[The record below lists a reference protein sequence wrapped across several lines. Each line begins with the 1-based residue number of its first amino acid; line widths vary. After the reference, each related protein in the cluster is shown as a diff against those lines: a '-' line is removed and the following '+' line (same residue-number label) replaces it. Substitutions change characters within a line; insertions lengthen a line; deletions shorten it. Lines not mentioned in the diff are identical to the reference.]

1 MKNDE
6 IKNKDKDIT
15 STIDFSDDFF
25 FDSDDFDYPSFFEHE
40 ALEIVTPTELPALSL
55 SDAQQAVHAK
65 TDKKDTAKKITLND
79 ILGIVA
85 AFILSIPSLIEK
97 VGDITVENTI
107 AFVKKYGS
115 YLAIPFIFIKNTF
128 KKAFLKCKKA
138 FANTPNH
145 FAHDLKNMIYEL
157 RIIRKQSMA
166 LKSKKLSSYA
176 KALRKYFVISFSRHK
191 LFWKTVFNAAFPV
204 FMVIIVALLVSHN
217 GKKMFALDVIYNDT
231 HIGYVESEDTFE
243 KAKAEAEKLLP
254 SNLGKNANK
263 TSLDAGPIYRL
274 SRVSP
279 NQLSNQSMIT
289 EGLISASTVSLERA
303 CGIYID
309 GEFLCAV
316 KNESDAVSV
325 FNNLLAP
332 SKKKAS
338 NDSIV
343 AFVEEIEYI
352 QGLYPSDTG
361 VIWDSLKLKDTLN
374 KPKNKAKYHK
384 VKANENAKSIAK
396 KYSLTVKQL
405 KAFNPKVDFDD
416 LKENSKLLV
425 EAETDYVRIKVMRSR
440 KKVSS
445 IPYET
450 LKKEN
455 SSMLKGTT
463 KISQKGS
470 AGQRVTTE
478 LVTYINGKET
488 YSTVVST
495 KQTKA
500 PVNQI
505 IQVGTKSVYY
515 SGGSS
520 VSSYGNSSSGFI
532 WPARG
537 AYSLSSRYGYRSASI
552 SGWSFHGGV
561 DIVKPGGHSTGT
573 PVIAAASGTVVI
585 AYAGYS
591 GYGNTVV
598 IDHGNGI
605 RTRYAHMQ
613 SGSIAVRVGQRVYQ
627 GQQIGRI
634 GSTGNVTGPHLHF
647 EVLRNGSKVNPL
659 AYIR

>member
-1 MKNDE
+1 
-6 IKNKDKDIT
+6 
-15 STIDFSDDFF
+15 
-25 FDSDDFDYPSFFEHE
+25 
-40 ALEIVTPTELPALSL
+40 
-55 SDAQQAVHAK
+55 
-65 TDKKDTAKKITLND
+65 
-79 ILGIVA
+79 
-85 AFILSIPSLIEK
+85 
-97 VGDITVENTI
+97 
-107 AFVKKYGS
+107 
-115 YLAIPFIFIKNTF
+115 
-128 KKAFLKCKKA
+128 
-138 FANTPNH
+138 
-145 FAHDLKNMIYEL
+145 
-157 RIIRKQSMA
+157 
-166 LKSKKLSSYA
+166 
-176 KALRKYFVISFSRHK
+176 
-191 LFWKTVFNAAFPV
+191 
-204 FMVIIVALLVSHN
+204 
-217 GKKMFALDVIYNDT
+217 
-231 HIGYVESEDTFE
+231 
-243 KAKAEAEKLLP
+243 
-254 SNLGKNANK
+254 
-263 TSLDAGPIYRL
+263 
-274 SRVSP
+274 
-279 NQLSNQSMIT
+279 
-289 EGLISASTVSLERA
+289 
-303 CGIYID
+303 
-309 GEFLCAV
+309 
-316 KNESDAVSV
+316 
-325 FNNLLAP
+325 
-332 SKKKAS
+332 
-338 NDSIV
+338 
-343 AFVEEIEYI
+343 
-352 QGLYPSDTG
+352 
-361 VIWDSLKLKDTLN
+361 
-374 KPKNKAKYHK
+374 
-384 VKANENAKSIAK
+384 
-396 KYSLTVKQL
+396 
-405 KAFNPKVDFDD
+405 
-416 LKENSKLLV
+416 
-425 EAETDYVRIKVMRSR
+425 MRSR

-463 KISQKGS
+463 KVSQKGS

-495 KQTKA
+495 KQTKS